1 MGHCGRCVF
10 VAISVVVT
18 LFVIGSSNT
27 LHGQASTAGGF
38 IDSATSV
45 GLRPRFSAAQI
56 HAWLPARG
64 LFTEEDAL
72 AAREVDLG
80 VGDLDVDAGDRAGP
94 STFSAPTAA
103 GHGRLSSRSSALR
116 VSELRAVPAPSPRS

>member
-10 VAISVVVT
+10 VAIAVVVT

-27 LHGQASTAGGF
+27 LHGQASTPGGF

-64 LFTEEDAL
+64 LFTFPTPYSTQGVRITNASDCGG
-72 AAREVDLG
+72 AADCV
-80 VGDLDVDAGDRAGP
+80 
-94 STFSAPTAA
+94 API
-103 GHGRLSSRSSALR
+103 GYSVLEQHQQPC
-116 VSELRAVPAPSPRS
+116 EQ